1 MENTNTKNTA
11 KEQEPKQTA
20 NAEEKTEAQKPETA
34 GGAKYTIDYA
44 LEMIEKIMEQMKD
57 RSYEI
62 GSLESIEDGNSRI
75 VAAEAIKSKE
85 ETNRKLIDFYQGII
99 KDLKPRHVDNSEKER
114 FYQFVQECVGAA
126 GPGCLIPDFEKLA
139 KEFF

>member
-20 NAEEKTEAQKPETA
+20 NAEEKAEAQEPKTA

-44 LEMIEKIMEQMKD
+44 LEMIEKIMEQMKI

-62 GSLESIEDGNSRI
+62 GSLESIEDENSRI

-85 ETNRKLIDFYQGII
+85 ETNRKLIDFYQRII
-99 KDLKPRHVDNSEKER
+99 NDLEPRKADDSKMKAFYDFVVDCLKMADPE
-114 FYQFVQECVGAA
+114 VG
-126 GPGCLIPDFEKLA
+126 LPDFAALA
-139 KEFF
+139 KELI